1 MVSIRRRKAQA
12 GFTLIEL
19 LIVMAIILVIAAIAV
34 PQMGK
39 QIMSAHETATITEI
53 GTIHSAEVSYLSQ
66 FGQYATSLTQLGP
79 PASGAEG
86 PAAAGL
92 LSKGGLSEGHASGYI
107 FTVTGTPT
115 GYAIS
120 AVPEQF
126 GSSGSRTFYS
136 DQTLVI
142 RNNYTQE
149 PATANSPAIGA
160 AIAPA
165 ATAPAPTTAPPARRP
180 TTLNRRSRPSRPIP
194 RTTGPPSFAER

>member
-1 MVSIRRRKAQA
+1 MVRNRRSGAQA

-39 QIMSAHETATITEI
+39 QLMAAHESATITEI
-53 GTIHSAEVSYLSQ
+53 KSIHQAEVQYYSQ
-66 FGQYATSLTQLGP
+66 FGQYATSLAQLGP
-79 PASGAEG
+79 PASGAAG
-86 PAAAGL
+86 PAAAEIL
-92 LSKGGLSEGHASGYI
+92 PKNLSDGRASGYL

-115 GYAIS
+115 GYAIN
-120 AVPEQF
+120 ANPEQF

-149 PATANSPAIGA
+149 PATVNSPALGTAMTPA
-160 AIAPA
+160 AAAPAPA
-165 ATAPAPTTAPPARRP
+165 AATK
-180 TTLNRRSRPSRPIP
+180 
-194 RTTGPPSFAER
+194 